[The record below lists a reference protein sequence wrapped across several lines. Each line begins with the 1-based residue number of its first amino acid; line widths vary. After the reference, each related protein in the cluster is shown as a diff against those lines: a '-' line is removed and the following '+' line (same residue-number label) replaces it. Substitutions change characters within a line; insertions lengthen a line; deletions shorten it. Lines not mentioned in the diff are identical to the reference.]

1 MWQIKCLRRRASNRQ
16 QIWSP
21 ILTKL
26 LEIALVPGQ
35 DIYEHS
41 GNAKILVL
49 PGPVRELWP
58 KNQKRVNFRPFLPKF
73 QMWIVLFWLD
83 LHDWSF
89 QGCYKALWNTN
100 SEPLKF
106 AKFDHQEALRPLFTF
121 SFWFVLAM
129 FRTGL
134 SRFFFMM
141 STSFIRCNCFWN
153 EILRTSFCLHINDVF
168 LNKPFVTFVLWAL
181 EAFLLLKKV
190 LL

>member
-1 MWQIKCLRRRASNRQ
+1 MFGSVWISNKKLRRRLFNRQ

-58 KNQKRVNFRPFLPKF
+58 KNQKRVNFRSFFQKF

-100 SEPLKF
+100 FEPLKF
-106 AKFDHQEALRPLFTF
+106 AKFDHQVALWPLFTF
-121 SFWFVLAM
+121 SFWLVLTM
-129 FRTGL
+129 FLLDSLR
-134 SRFFFMM
+134 SFFMG
-141 STSFIRCNCFWN
+141 STLFIKRINFCNN
-153 EILRTSFCLHINDVF
+153 
-168 LNKPFVTFVLWAL
+168 
-181 EAFLLLKKV
+181 
-190 LL
+190 

>member
-1 MWQIKCLRRRASNRQ
+1 M
-16 QIWSP
+16 
-21 ILTKL
+21 
-26 LEIALVPGQ
+26 EIALVPGQ

-73 QMWIVLFWLD
+73 QIWIVLFWLD

-121 SFWFVLAM
+121 SFCLVLTM
-129 FRTGL
+129 FPVDSIRIFLMGSEIFMRTINFWNNILGL
-134 SRFFFMM
+134 S
-141 STSFIRCNCFWN
+141 
-153 EILRTSFCLHINDVF
+153 LPLAVNDVF
-168 LNKPFVTFVLWAL
+168 VNKQWR
-181 EAFLLLKKV
+181 V
-190 LL
+190 LLTWFWRLCLLFKKTLLESKLVGDITSFDLTPFTMI